1 MTIRNP
7 YATRLLLAGAIV
19 SLFALAGTTFAQ
31 PVPFTQKPFTDV
43 PTSHPHYEAIEY
55 LRKNNIVR
63 GYVDPADP
71 TPGDEGTEF
80 KPDRRINRAEFV
92 QLATNPFFLQ
102 GEQVNDCVKHHFP
115 GETTFVGFRD
125 VLRDAWYADEVCV
138 AQVKDLVDGYPDG
151 TFRPGAYINFVEVS
165 KILSNV
171 FVLNV
176 ATEGTPWYTPYV
188 RKMTELRAVPTSVNA
203 LNSLMTRGEMAEMMY
218 RIKTQ
223 NTSKSSKTEAQMTN
237 RFE

>member
-1 MTIRNP
+1 M
-7 YATRLLLAGAIV
+7 
-19 SLFALAGTTFAQ
+19 
-31 PVPFTQKPFTDV
+31 
-43 PTSHPHYEAIEY
+43 
-55 LRKNNIVR
+55 
-63 GYVDPADP
+63 
-71 TPGDEGTEF
+71 
-80 KPDRRINRAEFV
+80 
-92 QLATNPFFLQ
+92 
-102 GEQVNDCVKHHFP
+102 
-115 GETTFVGFRD
+115 
-125 VLRDAWYADEVCV
+125 
-138 AQVKDLVDGYPDG
+138 KDLVDGYPDG